1 VSTIDRRTFLA
12 TGARVSAAVA
22 VAGALPDRGGPER
35 LAAGLGQESSLPSG
49 TLVPQDLTVNGAV
62 DPVGAD
68 PDDLSFAWK
77 LTAPGRTARQTAY
90 RIVVRSG
97 GSGSGTGPARTVWDS
112 GVVTSERQSYVLY
125 RGPILRGDTA
135 YTWTVEVRD
144 GLGGWSRP
152 SRAARFLTALRQA
165 DWTAQW
171 LQPSPANVQPDRVT
185 YLRTEVEPPSGRLL
199 RATAYV
205 AAAHTYQLF
214 VNGTLVDRGPSFCF
228 PDEQYFRCVD
238 VTSAVR
244 TGQHNA
250 LGVLHHWY
258 GPGKGR
264 PTSFPGLL
272 VQLVLHYQDGRRT
285 VFGTDRSWR
294 QFPGEWLQSPQRN
307 NDGMDFVEWVDGR
320 AHPSG
325 WNAVGYDDAHWGAP
339 GVIGPAGTAP
349 FTRTFVQRTDFDEHV
364 IAPVSV
370 RTLPTGSIVAD
381 FGAVYPARLAV
392 RFTQGESGRTIPMHV
407 GFLLD
412 PDGQVSTVHGTQ
424 ETNLSFT
431 YIMRDGDQTFEA
443 LAYLGFRYLQID
455 NPVGPI
461 GADQIA
467 PIATHTAMPDVPMA
481 TFSTGDRM
489 LNSVWKLNA
498 RSCLLSCHEQFVDTP
513 TRSKGQFLWDSAN
526 ESEAI
531 MRCYGDQ
538 NLSWQG
544 LRDVAR
550 GQARYP
556 LNGACNEVYP
566 NGNGLTTI
574 DTFTERYPEWVWR
587 YYVTTGDLD
596 TAVILYPSTVRVA
609 DFVWQARNPVT
620 GLLDGLADVPE
631 GDPTYGY
638 DTNVVADTASNVLG
652 VNAFNRIAQLADLAG
667 DNAGAALQ
675 RSRAAQLTASINRL
689 LRLGNGVYIDGL
701 RADGSQSSHP
711 SQESN
716 ALALAY
722 GVVPPANVA
731 AVGSFVA
738 NLGISVGPN
747 HGLELLRGLAAAG
760 LWDDMVRTLTDVDEP
775 GWAHIVANGGT
786 YTWETWVPS
795 DLIGDSMSHGWGSSA
810 LVAMGESLL
819 GLTPLP
825 PTDDGGVRVDIHPP
839 RSGLTRASGSLPTV
853 AGPVS
858 VSWSRSGRRF
868 SLSATIPAN
877 AVADV
882 TLPAADR
889 TALRESGGAI
899 GPTSGVISGTY
910 SDGLAVLTL
919 GSGSYR
925 FTSTMA

>member
-1 VSTIDRRTFLA
+1 MSTIDRRTFLA
-12 TGARVSAAVA
+12 TGARVSATVA
-22 VAGALPDRGGPER
+22 VAGVLPDSTTPER
-35 LAAGLGQESSLPSG
+35 LAAAGSSEDSSTPVG
-49 TLVPQDLTVNGAV
+49 TLLPLDLTVNGVA

-68 PDDLSFAWK
+68 PDDVSFAWK
-77 LTAPGRTARQTAY
+77 LTAPGRAARQTAY
-90 RIVVRSG
+90 RIVVRN
-97 GSGSGTGPARTVWDS
+97 SGTGRSGTVWDS
-112 GVVTSERQSYVLY
+112 GAVTSERQAFVFYT
-125 RGPILRGDTA
+125 GPSLRGDTV
-135 YTWTVEVRD
+135 YTWSVQVRD
-144 GLGGWSRP
+144 GLGGWSKP
-152 SRAARFLTALRQA
+152 SRSARFLTALRQS
-165 DWTAQW
+165 DWTAEW
-171 LQPSPANVQPDRVT
+171 LQPAPASAQPDRVT
-185 YLRTEVEPPSGRLL
+185 YLRTELEPAAGRLQ

-214 VNGTLVDRGPSFCF
+214 VNGNLVDRGPSFCF

-238 VTSAVR
+238 VTSAVK
-244 TGQHNA
+244 TGQRNA

-272 VQLVLHYQDGRRT
+272 FQLVLHYEDGRHAT
-285 VFGTDRSWR
+285 YGTDGTWR
-294 QFPGEWLQSPQRN
+294 ELPAEWLQSPQRN

-320 AHPSG
+320 AHPVG
-325 WNAVGYDDAHWGAP
+325 WNTVGYDDAAWGSP

-370 RTLPTGSIVAD
+370 RMLPTGSIVAD
-381 FGAVYPARLAV
+381 FGKVYPARLAV
-392 RFTQGESGRTIPMHV
+392 RFTQGESGRAIPMHV

-424 ETNLSFT
+424 ETNLSFS

-455 NPVGPI
+455 DPVAPI

-467 PIATHTAMPDVPMA
+467 PIATHTAMPDVSMA
-481 TFSTGDRM
+481 TFNTGDRM
-489 LNSVWKLNA
+489 LNAVWKLNA

-556 LNGACNEVYP
+556 LGGRCNEVYP

-574 DTFTERYPEWVWR
+574 DTFTERYPEWVVR
-587 YYVTTGDLD
+587 YYATTGDLD
-596 TAVILYPSTVRVA
+596 TAVILYPSTVRVS
-609 DFVWQARNPVT
+609 DYLWEARNNVT

-638 DTNVVADTASNVLG
+638 DLDVVADTASNVLG
-652 VNAFNRIAQLADLAG
+652 INAFNRIAQLADLAG
-667 DNAGAALQ
+667 DSAGAALQ
-675 RSRAAQLTASINRL
+675 RSRAAQLTASVNSA
-689 LRLGNGVYIDGL
+689 LRLRNGVYVDGV
-701 RADGSQSSHP
+701 RSDGAQSAHS
-711 SQESN
+711 SQEAN

-722 GVVPPANVA
+722 GVVPPADVA
-731 AVGSFVA
+731 AVGAFVA
-738 NLGISVGPN
+738 GLGISVAPN
-747 HGLELLRGLAAAG
+747 HGLELLRALAAAD
-760 LWDDMVRTLTDVDEP
+760 LWDDMVRTLTDASEP
-775 GWAHIVANGGT
+775 GWAHIVASGGT
-786 YTWETWVPS
+786 FTWETWTPS

-819 GLTPLP
+819 GVTPLP
-825 PTDDGGVRVDIHPP
+825 PTPKGGVRIGITPP
-839 RSGLTRASGSLPTV
+839 RSGLTRASGSMPTV
-853 AGPVS
+853 AGPVR
-858 VSWSRSGRRF
+858 VSWSRRGKRF
-868 SLSATIPAN
+868 SLQTSIPAN
-877 AVADV
+877 AEASV

-889 TALRESGGAI
+889 TALREGGTAI
-899 GPTSGVISGTY
+899 GPTSGIISGTY